1 MAVCP
6 CGVIALPTR
15 GGATKAQRKDDGA
28 TSTVAAPPRPTKKE
42 KHTPATARAARA
54 TQHAAAAHPAASG
67 TAYGVTLAGLHGA
80 CYNELTSAPSS

>member
-1 MAVCP
+1 MFIVP
-6 CGVIALPTR
+6 RYLHTLPTR

-28 TSTVAAPPRPTKKE
+28 NSTVATPPRSHKE
-42 KHTPATARAARA
+42 RKNTPATARAARA

-80 CYNELTSAPSS
+80 CYNELTSAPIS